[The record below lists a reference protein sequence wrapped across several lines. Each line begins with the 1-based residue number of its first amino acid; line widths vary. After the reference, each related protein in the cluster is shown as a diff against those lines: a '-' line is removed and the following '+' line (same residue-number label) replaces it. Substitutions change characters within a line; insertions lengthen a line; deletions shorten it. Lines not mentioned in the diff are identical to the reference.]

1 MIESMADR
9 YPRPDWVRRINQ
21 MGPSVGAAHHLVSLD
36 PEELVRLA
44 RDSTGLADF
53 GDFDGDWRGRLEVLT
68 AEIERTAQL
77 SVVGRLL
84 TRQEILRCLRTRLF
98 MTRALREQPAIL
110 DERIEAPIIVTGPG
124 RSGTTILFEL
134 LALDPGLRSV
144 LATEAAHPVPEV
156 DDPAAIL
163 AMTECEQ
170 ELWADVQPEYAS
182 IHEHRSDLPVECIHA
197 MMPSFASFMWWIT
210 ADIPGWVPDF
220 QAAMQFHRVHLQ
232 LLQHRA
238 PRRTWVLKTPTY
250 LPILDLVFAVY
261 PDAWIVLTHRDPIK
275 TVPSGLSTLAS
286 VRWQRSDAVDPASF
300 GGEGGLGTHALMLD
314 VKRRRDAG
322 ELPDRFVDLHFLDQL
337 RDPVEAIGR
346 AYRRMGRP
354 FESLHAERI
363 RRYLAEKPAGKH
375 GQHRYDPSDWGY
387 THEEIRA
394 RTQGYVEAYGVEL
407 EGGA

>member
-9 YPRPDWVRRINQ
+9 DPRPDWVRRINQ
-21 MGPSVGAAHHLVSLD
+21 MGPSVGAAAHLVSLD
-36 PEELVRLA
+36 PDELVRRA
-44 RDSTGLADF
+44 RDSTGLTDF
-53 GDFDGDWRGRLEVLT
+53 GDFDGDWRGRLDVLA
-68 AEIERTAQL
+68 AEIERTARL
-77 SVVGRLL
+77 SVVGRLM

-98 MTRALREQPAIL
+98 MTRALHEQPSIL

-134 LALDPGLRSV
+134 LALDPELRSV
-144 LATEAAHPVPEV
+144 LATEAAHPSTEV
-156 DDPAAIL
+156 QDPAAIL

-170 ELWADVQPEYAS
+170 ELWADVQPEYAN

-232 LLQHRA
+232 LLQHGT

-261 PDAWIVLTHRDPIK
+261 PDA
-275 TVPSGLSTLAS
+275 
-286 VRWQRSDAVDPASF
+286 VDPASF
-300 GGEGGLGTHALMLD
+300 GGEGGLGTHALMLA

-322 ELPDRFVDLHFLDQL
+322 ELPDRFVDLHFLDPL
-337 RDPVEAIGR
+337 RDPVEAIGN
-346 AYRRMGRP
+346 AYRTMGRP

-363 RRYLAEKPAGKH
+363 RRYLAEKPPGKH
-375 GQHRYDPSDWGY
+375 GPHRYDPSDWGY

-394 RTQGYVEAYGVEL
+394 RTQDDVEAYGVEL
-407 EGGA
+407 ESGS